1 MKREQHAWDPPQV
14 SATPV
19 RADGCSRC
27 RLVSNEGQAYNIFL
41 YRPDAP
47 SPVTGYP
54 TLFLLD
60 ADTDFL
66 LVAETIRRL
75 SRRPAA
81 TGVPPLVV
89 AGIGFPEQ
97 ERDLYRYFDL
107 TEGPPAHD
115 PFLRPHEARFGGA
128 SVFAQFLQTT
138 VASYVASV
146 VPIDPVKSVLFGH
159 SLAGFF
165 VLDRLTHE
173 PRRYFGSIAISPSIW
188 WNRAHLMAALPAIG
202 AAGSLYAAIGEWE
215 EELAPWQRTAL
226 ASPRY
231 TSIRHERRMVSNF
244 RELGDRLTNSAAIFP
259 ALFETYPDEDHASVL
274 AASLARALRFIFTKQ
289 RD

>member
-1 MKREQHAWDPPQV
+1 MKREQHAWAPPQV
-14 SATPV
+14 PPTVV
-19 RADGCSRC
+19 RADGCTGG
-27 RLVSNEGQAYNIFL
+27 RLISEEGRAYNIFL
-41 YRPDAP
+41 YRPNAP
-47 SPVTGYP
+47 APPTGYP
-54 TLFLLD
+54 VIFLLD

-66 LVAETIRRL
+66 LVTETVRRL

-89 AGIGFPEQ
+89 AGIGFPEG

-107 TEGPPAHD
+107 TEGPPAND
-115 PFLRPHEARFGGA
+115 PFLRLREAKFGGA
-128 SVFAQFLQTT
+128 SLFAAFLQTT
-138 VASYVASV
+138 VASYVAGE
-146 VPIDPVKSVLFGH
+146 VPVDPAKSVLFGH

-165 VLDRLTHE
+165 VLDRLARA
-173 PRRYFGSIAISPSIW
+173 PGRYFGSIAISPSIW
-188 WNRAHLMAALPAIG
+188 WNRAHLMEALPAIG

-215 EELAPWQRTAL
+215 EELAPWQRTTL
-226 ASPRY
+226 ASPHY

-244 RELGDRLTNSAAIFP
+244 RELGDRLTKSAATFS